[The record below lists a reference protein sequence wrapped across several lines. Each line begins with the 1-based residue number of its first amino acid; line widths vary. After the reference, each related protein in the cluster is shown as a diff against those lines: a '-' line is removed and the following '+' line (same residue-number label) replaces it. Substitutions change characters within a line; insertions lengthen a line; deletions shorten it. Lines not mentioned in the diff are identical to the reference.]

1 MQREPRN
8 SLGAAPH
15 PPPNP
20 SHMNT
25 TTPRLLLL
33 AHGSR
38 QPEWARPFE
47 AVLAAVR
54 ASRPELRVELAY
66 LESMQ
71 PSLAQALLEAGAAG
85 CTQLHLV
92 PLFLGAGGHL
102 QRDIP
107 QAVRDAHLRHPQLT
121 VRVAAAAGDSPDIV
135 AALAAYALRCAQG

>member
-1 MQREPRN
+1 
-8 SLGAAPH
+8 
-15 PPPNP
+15 
-20 SHMNT
+20 MNT
-25 TTPRLLLL
+25 PAPRLLLL

-54 ASRPELRVELAY
+54 ASRPALQVELAY

-71 PSLAQALLEAGAAG
+71 PSLAQALDAAGEAG

-107 QAVRDAHLRHPQLT
+107 QAVRDAQQRHPRLT

-135 AALAAYALRCAQG
+135 SALAAYALHCAQG

>member
-1 MQREPRN
+1 
-8 SLGAAPH
+8 
-15 PPPNP
+15 
-20 SHMNT
+20 MNT
-25 TTPRLLLL
+25 APPLLLLL

-54 ASRPELRVELAY
+54 ASRPELDVQLAY

-71 PSLAQALLEAGAAG
+71 PTLAQALNDAGAAG
-85 CTQLHLV
+85 CRQLHLV

-107 QAVRDAHLRHPQLT
+107 QAVAEAQARHPLLT
-121 VRVAAAAGDSPDIV
+121 VQVAAAAGYSTAIV
-135 AALAAYALRCAQG
+135 AALAAYALACAQD

>member
-1 MQREPRN
+1 
-8 SLGAAPH
+8 
-15 PPPNP
+15 
-20 SHMNT
+20 MNT
-25 TTPRLLLL
+25 APPLLLLL

-54 ASRPELRVELAY
+54 ASRPELDVQLAY

-71 PSLAQALLEAGAAG
+71 PSLTQALHDAGAAG

-107 QAVRDAHLRHPQLT
+107 QAVADAQTRHPQLT
-121 VRVAAAAGDSPDIV
+121 VRVAAAAGDSPDILT
-135 AALAAYALRCAQG
+135 ALAAYAMACAQG